1 MQLETN
7 NNKEHHLAFVAIVPC
22 GFRAN
27 NKELESKNAWKMAFF
42 FHFSCGQNR
51 KSRSLVFLLLR
62 NQTETLATQ
71 AKHHIMSLVSSQFSE
86 AGTDRLVFACNSSIY
101 LVQHFMA
108 ASGPC
113 LAFVSY
119 IFPQISIPL
128 FFY

>member
-7 NNKEHHLAFVAIVPC
+7 NNKEHHLSCVAIVPC
-22 GFRAN
+22 GVRAN
-27 NKELESKNAWKMAFF
+27 NKELESKTARKMVLSFYFF
-42 FHFSCGQNR
+42 LWPKPKIPFVGLS
-51 KSRSLVFLLLR
+51 LLR

-86 AGTDRLVFACNSSIY
+86 AGTDRLVCAYTSSIY

-113 LAFVSY
+113 LTFVSCSY
-119 IFPQISIPL
+119 PQISIPL